1 MVLVERLQGGAAEC
15 VLEAVWKDVC
25 FGGWTFRRPFGRY
38 GLECL
43 SICDGLGCLP
53 TFGVAADEVSVV

>member
-15 VLEAVWKDVC
+15 VLEVVWKDAC
-25 FGGWTFRRPFGRY
+25 FGGWTLRRPFGQY

-43 SICDGLGCLP
+43 FVCDGLGGK
-53 TFGVAADEVSVV
+53 FSGN